1 MKHRGSKASIGII
14 THSESAQRS
23 CKSTPGYKK
32 DLIQLPDQLINLG
45 SSPQLKFRPT
55 SFIHLHMLIQLILT
69 HNTGEVRN
77 SQRMFWTSQWTLLA
91 EGSAS
96 SQLSTNVDCVFHGL
110 IFRSVESSL
119 EIYYI
124 LCTVL
129 LLLLANYG
137 LISAAKMSTCT
148 DETFSCIDKLLKKA
162 KQNYLIE
169 G

>member
-1 MKHRGSKASIGII
+1 MKHRDSKASIGII

-32 DLIQLPDQLINLG
+32 DLVQLPDQLINLG
-45 SSPQLKFRPT
+45 SSPQLRFRPT

-69 HNTGEVRN
+69 HNTDEVRN
-77 SQRMFWTSQWTLLA
+77 SQRMFWASQWTLLA
-91 EGSAS
+91 EGSAR
-96 SQLSTNVDCVFHGL
+96 SQLSTNVDCVFDAL

-119 EIYYI
+119 KIYYI
-124 LCTVL
+124 LCTVV
-129 LLLLANYG
+129 LLLANYG
-137 LISAAKMSTCT
+137 LISEAKMSTCT